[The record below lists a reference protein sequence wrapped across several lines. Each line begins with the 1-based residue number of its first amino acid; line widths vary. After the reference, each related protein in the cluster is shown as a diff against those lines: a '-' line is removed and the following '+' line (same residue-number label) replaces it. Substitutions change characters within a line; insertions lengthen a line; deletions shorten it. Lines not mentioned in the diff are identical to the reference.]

1 MKMILTRTLSKYGI
15 TCFALILFGCGST
28 QSLSAQKGKNKGK
41 DKAPTV
47 ISPTEKAPVE
57 SVNANNNAAFLPA
70 VTPDQ
75 NNVTEEQ
82 LNQQLRSKLK
92 FTPYTRTA
100 PVKSKHQRRTRLGRS

>member
-1 MKMILTRTLSKYGI
+1 MSISNSIVITMKMILTRTLSKYGI
-15 TCFALILFGCGST
+15 TCFALILVGCGST

-70 VTPDQ
+70 TTPEQ
-75 NNVTEEQ
+75 NNVTK
-82 LNQQLRSKLK
+82 QQPNPHPQPKPK
-92 FTPYTRTA
+92 P
-100 PVKSKHQRRTRLGRS
+100 